1 MLLTPRPTVTDVQD
15 PPEITIAV
23 RDVQIDGVAAR
34 RYASMCGFDPAAG
47 LPVTYPHVLAT
58 PLHLK
63 IFSQQAFALR
73 PMGLIHLSN
82 VIESPGVL
90 EPGRRMDVTVS
101 ACNYRNTDAGLV
113 FDLATDI
120 RAEGQSLWRETCVL
134 MVRWPESP
142 QRTGGRPPRPPKAPK
157 DSQVLGEFD
166 VSPSTAWAYARVSG
180 DFNPI
185 HLNDRAARFFG
196 LRGAISHGMWSLAR
210 SLAQAPVPGHPAR
223 REDRDAVPHPGAA
236 AGAGRDPGVA
246 GGGPDETRPVRR
258 PHRARSHVRV
268 VVSRYSGLTYI
279 ASTTDFT
286 PPTPLATST
295 ARRLTLSPVTKPD
308 RDTTPPLV
316 STLI

>member
-1 MLLTPRPTVTDVQD
+1 VAGTLHLNLVKLPSIWATYPRVLLTPRPTVTDVKD

-23 RDVQIDGVAAR
+23 RDVQIDGAAAR

-47 LPVTYPHVLAT
+47 LPVTFPHVLAT

-82 VIESPGVL
+82 VIENPGVL

-101 ACNYRNTDAGLV
+101 ARNYRNTDAGLA
-113 FDLATDI
+113 FDMATDI
-120 RAEGQSLWRETCVL
+120 RAEGQSLWRGTCVF
-134 MVRWPESP
+134 MVRWPDPP

-157 DSQVLGEFD
+157 DSVVLAELD
-166 VSPSTAWAYARVSG
+166 VSPATAWAYARVSG

-210 SLAQAPVPGHPAR
+210 SLAQAPVPAIPSGARIEAQFLTPVQLPAR
-223 REDRDAVPHPGAA
+223 VAIREWTAEGQMKRALCDVRT
-236 AGAGRDPGVA
+236 GRVHMYA
-246 GGGPDETRPVRR
+246 WW
-258 PHRARSHVRV
+258 
-268 VVSRYSGLTYI
+268 
-279 ASTTDFT
+279 
-286 PPTPLATST
+286 
-295 ARRLTLSPVTKPD
+295 
-308 RDTTPPLV
+308 
-316 STLI
+316 